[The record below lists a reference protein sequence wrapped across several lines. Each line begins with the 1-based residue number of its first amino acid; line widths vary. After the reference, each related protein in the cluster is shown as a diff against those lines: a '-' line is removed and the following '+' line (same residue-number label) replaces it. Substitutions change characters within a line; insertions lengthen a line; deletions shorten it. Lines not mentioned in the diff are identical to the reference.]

1 MTKSVN
7 ESTVSSYSE
16 RGSEAYEDPMN
27 KNFLYGDITVKF
39 IRQIEFAA
47 TDHTI
52 LDMGCGTG
60 FVFDELQSLF
70 KDQGMEGVGV
80 EPAVGMLDLARKKY
94 AGDPMYSFHE
104 GSFETIPLADQSV
117 DKITSTLALHWV
129 LDLEAAAVEMHRVLK
144 PGGSVDILMIARDD
158 GHNFKKQI
166 VAAQKKHLTFAQIMR
181 TATLVQRV
189 NEPQVIEAFAAFH
202 DGFKIDVSQ
211 HRSVIFGTFDEHLKW
226 WKARSAPVIAE
237 VVDKEQFIEDLR
249 VELEKINT
257 DEGIPFDSAYLNISI
272 KGK

>member
-27 KNFLYGDITVKF
+27 KNFLYGDITVQF
-39 IRQIEFAA
+39 IRQIEISD
-47 TDHTI
+47 TDRTI

-60 FVFDELQSLF
+60 FVFDELQSEF
-70 KDQGMEGVGV
+70 KERGMEGIGV
-80 EPAVGMLDLARKKY
+80 EPAVGMLDLARQKY
-94 AGDPMYSFHE
+94 ADDPKYSFHE
-104 GSFETIPLADQSV
+104 GSFEAIPLADQTV

-129 LDLEAAAVEMHRVLK
+129 KDLEAAAEEMHRVLK

-166 VAAQKKHLTFAQIMR
+166 VEAQKQHLTFAQIMR
-181 TATLVQRV
+181 TAILVQRV
-189 NEPQVIEAFAAFH
+189 NEPDVIEAFAAFH
-202 DGFKIDVSQ
+202 DGFNIDVNQ
-211 HRSVIFGTFDEHLKW
+211 HRSVIFGTFDEHMKW

-237 VVDKEQFIEDLR
+237 VEDKKQFIEDLR

-257 DEGIPFDSAYLNISI
+257 DEGIPFDSAYLNITI
-272 KGK
+272 TGK